1 MSKTVDK
8 PVVTREEYMT
18 RVRALLPAIK
28 SRAGQIETLRRL
40 PDETLAEMVD
50 AGLFRALQPARW
62 GGFELDPA
70 TFYEAVAEVGTVCAS
85 TAWIFGV
92 VGVHDWHVALFP
104 LEAQEEVW
112 GKDGKVLIASS
123 YAPIGRV
130 HHVEGGFRLSGRW
143 AFSSGIDTAEWV
155 LTNSL
160 VPEVDNPDR
169 RHGYTFLLPK
179 TDLQVVDDWHVAGL
193 QGTGSKTFIADDI
206 FIPAHR
212 AIKLSDTRGLR
223 TPGLDVNPSPLFR
236 MPQMNVFLWAVS
248 APAAG
253 AARGMLQLY
262 KEQAAKR
269 IGTNAKAPL
278 LGDQFSH
285 ESLARAQSK
294 VEAAAWRMHSDLDEM
309 LRMAQAGSDF
319 PFPDRSRFR
328 WGAAY
333 VVDESVGAA
342 DMLFEAAGGFA
353 IQLDNPMQRLFRD
366 IRVMRV
372 HAANNVKRAAA
383 AWGRAQL
390 PMAEDDGTL

>member
-1 MSKTVDK
+1 MA
-8 PVVTREEYMT
+8 
-18 RVRALLPAIK
+18 RVRALLPGIK
-28 SRAGQIETLRRL
+28 ERAGEIEKLRRL
-40 PDETLAEMVD
+40 PDKTLAEMVD
-50 AGLFRALQPARW
+50 SGLFRALQPTRW
-62 GGFELDPA
+62 GGYELDPA

-112 GKDGKVLIASS
+112 GNDGKVLIASS

-130 HHVEGGFRLSGRW
+130 NHVSGGFRLSGRW

-160 VPEVDNPDR
+160 VPELDNPDR

-179 TDLQVVDDWHVAGL
+179 SDLQIVDDWHVAGL

-206 FIPAHR
+206 FVPEHH
-212 AIKLSDTRGLR
+212 AIKISDTRALR
-223 TPGLDVNPSPLFR
+223 TPGLEVNPSPLYR

-253 AARGMLQLY
+253 AARGMLQLFN
-262 KEQAAKR
+262 EQAAKR
-269 IGTNAKAPL
+269 IGTNPKAPL
-278 LGDQFSH
+278 LSDAFVH
-285 ESLARAQSK
+285 ESMARAQSM
-294 VEAAAWRMHSDLDEM
+294 VEAASWRMRTDLDEI
-309 LRMAQAGSDF
+309 LRMAEAGSDF

-333 VVDESVGAA
+333 VVDESVRAA
-342 DMLFEAAGGFA
+342 DLLFEAAGGFA
-353 IQLDNPMQRLFRD
+353 IQLDNPMQRMFRD

-383 AWGRAQL
+383 AWGRARL